1 MAKFSHLFAI
11 GFNVVSDRE
20 DADDVTPEMFRAA
33 LLQRVRELEQFN
45 EWLEAL
51 GPPEETDALD

>member
-11 GFNVVSDRE
+11 GFSIVSDEE
-20 DADDVTPEMFRAA
+20 DGSDVTPEMFRDA
-33 LLQRVRELEQFN
+33 LVKRVRELEQYN